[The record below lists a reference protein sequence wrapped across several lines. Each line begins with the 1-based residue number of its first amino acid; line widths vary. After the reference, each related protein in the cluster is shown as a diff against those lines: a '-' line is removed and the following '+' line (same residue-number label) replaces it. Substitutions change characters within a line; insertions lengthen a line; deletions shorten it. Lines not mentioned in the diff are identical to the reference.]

1 MLMTT
6 TTMIDDNFEEEL
18 VCYWFLTPSQPYR
31 SYQGEF
37 EEEGGGGEGGGRGG
51 RRREE
56 EEEED
61 EKKKKTKKKKKK
73 QQRNKEAR
81 KRRCTI
87 LQTILH
93 ARTPRALRM
102 APRDG
107 QRGDCMCTKTII
119 KHVYCE
125 LNE

>member
-1 MLMTT
+1 MMLMTT

-18 VCYWFLTPSQPYR
+18 VCYWFLTPSQPYM

-37 EEEGGGGEGGGRGG
+37 EEGGGGGGEGERGG
-51 RRREE
+51 

-61 EKKKKTKKKKKK
+61 EKKKKKKTKKK

-93 ARTPRALRM
+93 ARTPRALGM